1 MLIRLVVLS
10 LEGQD
15 SYLRILVVAKGAIEL
30 SSSSGGNSSELN
42 AGDNWMTFA
51 ECEIE
56 NNFMTVVA
64 EVPMTRSLPFSS

>member
-1 MLIRLVVLS
+1 MRRRHCSWAGLGRLEGVTCCGHGLHQRGMLIRLVVLS

-42 AGDNWMTFA
+42 AGDN
-51 ECEIE
+51 
-56 NNFMTVVA
+56 
-64 EVPMTRSLPFSS
+64 

>member
-42 AGDNWMTFA
+42 ADDN
-51 ECEIE
+51 
-56 NNFMTVVA
+56 
-64 EVPMTRSLPFSS
+64 